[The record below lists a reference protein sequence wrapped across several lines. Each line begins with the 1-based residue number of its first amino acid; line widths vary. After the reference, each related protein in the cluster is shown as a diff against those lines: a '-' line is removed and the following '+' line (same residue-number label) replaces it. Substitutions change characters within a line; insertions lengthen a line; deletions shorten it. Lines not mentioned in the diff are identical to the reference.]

1 MNPVSELEVLVVFLI
16 VECWVFFEHAPRSS
30 MLPIRSFDRALRS
43 FVAREREKWDRE
55 FFSDVLG
62 GPVAILGVI
71 GSFEFWIKREAA
83 WLG

>member
-43 FVAREREKWDRE
+43 FVAREREK
-55 FFSDVLG
+55 
-62 GPVAILGVI
+62 
-71 GSFEFWIKREAA
+71 
-83 WLG
+83 

>member
-16 VECWVFFEHAPRSS
+16 VECWVFFERAPRFSA
-30 MLPIRSFDRALRS
+30 LPVRSFDTLFAPS
-43 FVAREREKWDRE
+43 SPGKERNEIE
-55 FFSDVLG
+55 SFSDVLG